1 MLLNKTTASASKIA
15 SKAMGAT
22 RAMSGKEIKFGV
34 DGRAA
39 MLRGVNLLADAV
51 QVSCLLIDR
60 RLGLF
65 VCLFICL
72 LLCCHALL
80 ISIGQV
86 ENEVSV
92 ICSMRCVP
100 LILMQFKSYS
110 IYYILY
116 YLASIPYF
124 HISIFHIILPILIS
138 LSLQQSI

>member
-65 VCLFICL
+65 VCL